1 MRSPL
6 APIAKLSSKS
16 SKRSDSPYPDRLI
29 PLGRV
34 VNTHGVRGEIRFLPH
49 AFPCQTLIKG
59 LTVFLQEK
67 DGQPCPYT
75 ITSLRVHRP
84 FLLLKLAGIDSYE
97 AADALREHVLA
108 VDESLLP
115 PLQDGEFYYYQVIG
129 LHVRTTTNQDLGV
142 ITQVFFSGGHDIWV
156 VQQGE
161 KEYLIPVTEE
171 IVQTIDIAGGQAVI
185 EPLPGLLE

>member
-6 APIAKLSSKS
+6 ELIAKLSSKS
-16 SKRSDSPYPDRLI
+16 SKKSDSSCPGRLI

-34 VNTHGVRGEIRFLPH
+34 VNTHGVRGELRFLPH
-49 AFPCQTLIKG
+49 AFPCQTLVKG

-67 DGQPCPYT
+67 DGQQQPYT

-84 FLLLKLAGIDSYE
+84 FLLLRLAGIDSYE
-97 AADALREHVLA
+97 AADALREKVLA

-142 ITQVFFSGGHDIWV
+142 IAQVFFSGGHDIWV
-156 VQQGE
+156 VQHE
-161 KEYLIPVTEE
+161 KKEYLIPVTEE
-171 IVQTIDIAGGQAVI
+171 VVRTIDIPGGQAVI
-185 EPLPGLLE
+185 EPIAGLLE

>member
-16 SKRSDSPYPDRLI
+16 SKKSDSATPNRLI

-34 VNTHGVRGEIRFLPH
+34 VNTHGVRGELRFLPY
-49 AFPCQTLIKG
+49 AFPCQTLAKEF
-59 LTVFLQEK
+59 TVFLQRK
-67 DGQPCPYT
+67 DGQESPFT
-75 ITSLRVHRP
+75 LTSLRVHRP
-84 FLLLKLAGIDSYE
+84 FLLLKLAGIDSRD
-97 AADALREHVLA
+97 AAEALRETVLA
-108 VDESLLP
+108 VDESCLP

-129 LHVRTTTNQDLGV
+129 LQVRTTTNQDLGV

-156 VQQGE
+156 VQQGK

-171 IVQTIDIAGGQAVI
+171 IVQTIDLASGIAVI
-185 EPLPGLLE
+185 EPLPGLLD